1 MSVGGTGKTARALF
15 AGKPQ
20 SGGAGS
26 APAGR
31 ICSEVGNLAADAA
44 GK

>member
-1 MSVGGTGKTARALF
+1 MSVGGTGKTACALF
-15 AGKPQ
+15 VGEPP

-26 APAGR
+26 TPAGR
-31 ICSEVGNLAADAA
+31 ICSKVGNLAAEAA